1 MPDRRHSFQGRW
13 RSDLSKLDQAQ
24 APADARGSQRALV
37 RRCGWFVRSVGE
49 QLRECT
55 VWDESETGARIVVD
69 APETVPD
76 IFHIYM
82 TLDFSSRRR
91 CRVVWRSKTQIGVE
105 FLR

>member
-1 MPDRRHSFQGRW
+1 MTEADH
-13 RSDLSKLDQAQ
+13 
-24 APADARGSQRALV
+24 APAPTDARSSPRALV
-37 RRCGWFVRSVGE
+37 RRSGWLVGAIGQ

-55 VWDESETGARIVVD
+55 VWDESETGARLLVD
-69 APETVPD
+69 ASETIPD

-91 CRVVWRSKTQIGVE
+91 CRVVWRSKTQVGVE

>member
-1 MPDRRHSFQGRW
+1 V
-13 RSDLSKLDQAQ
+13 SDTNHPQ
-24 APADARGSQRALV
+24 APIDARGTRRALV
-37 RRCGWFVRSVGE
+37 RRCGWYVSSIGQ

-55 VWDESETGARIVVD
+55 VWDESETGARLIVG
-69 APETVPD
+69 APEAIPD

-91 CRVVWRSKTQIGVE
+91 CRVVWRSKTQVGVE